1 MPKSTF
7 TDAYSA
13 AIETLVALRKE
24 RGITQVELA
33 RRLQKPQQFV
43 SKVETCV
50 RRIDIIEFYA
60 IAEALGVDPT
70 SAFARATRDLPGAI
84 EI

>member
-7 TDAYSA
+7 TDAYAA
-13 AIETLVALRKE
+13 AIGALVAIRKE

-60 IAEALGVDPT
+60 IAEALGMKPAD
-70 SAFARATRDLPGAI
+70 AFSLATKDLPGAVKI
-84 EI
+84 